1 MPRRSVTDRLGSG
14 EVLLMDGGTGS
25 ELQRRGVEVLLGS
38 RGDKLGPWS
47 ATANLDASDVVQQVH
62 QDYLRVGA
70 DIIISNN
77 FRTTRTRLAP
87 VGLGERWKEY
97 AEAGGRLAVRARDA
111 INPEAYVAGGMAAPG
126 LGMLN
131 DRSET
136 DVAIMGDQEYRREFA
151 EHSKVLAA
159 TGVDVMLPEFVNYI
173 DDCVAAVDACAEAGR
188 PVWLGVPMVTIE
200 GITRNGE
207 TMENLAHAL
216 RGHPVQA
223 ILLMCSRPEAVSA
236 TLPRLRQA
244 FDGPIGAYPNVG
256 YNPMAPVGGRVH
268 LGPDL
273 ISAQSA
279 SPSQL
284 ARVRAGVDRGRRA
297 DRGRLLRDGTRAH
310 HGHEGRRRRRPAAR
324 RPRASAEATAMRIV
338 ETLPSRVQ
346 EIENIW
352 IPGRDHG
359 PSDGGAALAAGGSRA
374 DAGPGDPDLSPVPEA
389 RLDPRRRRS
398 DAPLL
403 LRSRLR
409 VPPRRHAGIRRLRR
423 PDGRRVRAPGAP
435 RRQGP
440 DRLDRR
446 PALVHGQGRHDR
458 QLLGGLQRA
467 PDRRPPAAGA
477 GRDHHELLDRRSV
490 CRRHALHGRRPP
502 QRHARLGLVVL
513 RPPAPA
519 AGPGDLGPGLAAEVA
534 GAARAVRAAA
544 GRVAPAP
551 AAGQLL
557 EARLGQRGLRRDPV
571 PRLRDRRLDGRLL
584 ERDPAA
590 ARAPLGAAPRPHRR
604 LGPQVRPSGRAGAGD
619 RLSPGVSPLVG
630 PLAPGPGHRDH
641 AGAHAAGFHAGGGA
655 AARPLRGLS
664 RALGGRAGLAPA
676 RAEDPAL
683 PPRRGR
689 RAPGPGQARRHAH
702 APVGGDGRPR
712 GRRVVSARHRRAT
725 ARSTP
730 PTSARTT
737 PGASCSRRRH
747 SAGRSRSWGSPPC
760 RSRSPST
767 SRWRSWRSG

>member
-1 MPRRSVTDRLGSG
+1 MPRQSLGDRLRSG

-47 ATANLDASDVVQQVH
+47 ATANLDAADVVQQVH

-111 INPEAYVAGGMAAPG
+111 INPQAYVAGGMAAPG

-136 DVAIMGDQEYRREFA
+136 DVAIMGEEYGREFA

-188 PVWLGVPMVTIE
+188 PVWLGVPMVTTE

-284 ARVRAGVDRGRRA
+284 AQYAQEWIEGGAQIVGGCCATGPEHIMAMKVVVDDARRA
-297 DRGRLLRDGTRAH
+297 K
-310 HGHEGRRRRRPAAR
+310 
-324 RPRASAEATAMRIV
+324 
-338 ETLPSRVQ
+338 
-346 EIENIW
+346 
-352 IPGRDHG
+352 
-359 PSDGGAALAAGGSRA
+359 
-374 DAGPGDPDLSPVPEA
+374 
-389 RLDPRRRRS
+389 
-398 DAPLL
+398 
-403 LRSRLR
+403 
-409 VPPRRHAGIRRLRR
+409 
-423 PDGRRVRAPGAP
+423 AP
-435 RRQGP
+435 R
-440 DRLDRR
+440 
-446 PALVHGQGRHDR
+446 
-458 QLLGGLQRA
+458 
-467 PDRRPPAAGA
+467 
-477 GRDHHELLDRRSV
+477 
-490 CRRHALHGRRPP
+490 
-502 QRHARLGLVVL
+502 
-513 RPPAPA
+513 
-519 AGPGDLGPGLAAEVA
+519 
-534 GAARAVRAAA
+534 
-544 GRVAPAP
+544 
-551 AAGQLL
+551 
-557 EARLGQRGLRRDPV
+557 
-571 PRLRDRRLDGRLL
+571 
-584 ERDPAA
+584 
-590 ARAPLGAAPRPHRR
+590 
-604 LGPQVRPSGRAGAGD
+604 
-619 RLSPGVSPLVG
+619 VG
-630 PLAPGPGHRDH
+630 
-641 AGAHAAGFHAGGGA
+641 
-655 AARPLRGLS
+655 
-664 RALGGRAGLAPA
+664 
-676 RAEDPAL
+676 
-683 PPRRGR
+683 
-689 RAPGPGQARRHAH
+689 
-702 APVGGDGRPR
+702 
-712 GRRVVSARHRRAT
+712 
-725 ARSTP
+725 
-730 PTSARTT
+730 
-737 PGASCSRRRH
+737 
-747 SAGRSRSWGSPPC
+747 
-760 RSRSPST
+760 
-767 SRWRSWRSG
+767 